1 MKRLIIKKL
10 IVISQNEAKSL
21 EVPFSTGLNI
31 ILGGNK
37 TGKSSIIKS
46 IFTSFGCACPKIESD
61 WKTLISTYILY
72 FFADSELYCIKRM
85 GDRFSIYSVDQS
97 NTHTCVI
104 DTAHFHEYSNA
115 LMNILQV
122 SMPCIDLHGNE
133 INITPPLLFRFQYI
147 DQDEGWGD
155 IGTAFT
161 NMGYI
166 KKWRE
171 NTNKYVCGYLTEDY
185 YSLVRDSV
193 KKQSEIEGAR
203 TEHAHNEAFVNR
215 ISSIISSQQS
225 RSPMDTQ
232 QALEEILLATEQMRN
247 ELFDIESEIARVENE
262 LFIIRQ
268 QLKVAKQNQIDVK
281 KDASYAMMQAD
292 VIVCPVCGAHYDNG
306 IEQQLHIA
314 SEHATAENLVN
325 FLEEEKAQVKKQ
337 LALLK
342 SKQRHILSSI
352 AVNEAQIQAYKQQL
366 SYKTYFLDE
375 GKRDV
380 YLSCQ
385 QELQALQTEIEKKIG
400 QKSII
405 DARIQELKSRKRAN
419 EIRQSIISYCGQV
432 ADQINL
438 SRTFI
443 KLKDFVQVIDKSGSD
458 TPRLVYM
465 YHVAM
470 YLFNLDRIK
479 SPFNFLVIDTPNQQ
493 GQDEAN
499 LNRIFKSL
507 ELLTSTNGQVIIGTE
522 RDTGLENRA
531 ANVIRFT
538 ESRRCLTGEHYA
550 EHLELSQHLH
560 TLGLAWVHDKHLAE
574 KVTV

>member
-46 IFTSFGCACPKIESD
+46 IFTSFGCTCPKIESD

-72 FFADSELYCIKRM
+72 FFADNELYCIKRM

-97 NTHTCVI
+97 DKHTCVI
-104 DTAHFHEYSNA
+104 DTPHFHEYSSA
-115 LMNILQV
+115 LMNILHV
-122 SMPCIDLHGNE
+122 AMPCIDLRRNE
-133 INITPPLLFRFQYI
+133 LNITPPLLFRFQYI

-155 IGTAFT
+155 IGAAFT

-171 NTNKYVCGYLTEDY
+171 NTNKYVCGYLDEDY
-185 YSLVRDSV
+185 YSLVRDSI
-193 KKQSEIEGAR
+193 KKKSEIEDAR
-203 TEHAHNEAFVNR
+203 IEHAHNEAFVNR
-215 ISSIISSQQS
+215 ISSMVSSQQS
-225 RSPMDTQ
+225 QSPEETQ
-232 QALEEILLATEQMRN
+232 QALEGILLATEQLRN
-247 ELFDIESEIARVENE
+247 QLFDIDSEIASAENE
-262 LFIIRQ
+262 LFIVRQ
-268 QLKVAKQNQIDVK
+268 QLKAAKQNQIDIK
-281 KDASYAMMQAD
+281 KDANYAMMQAD
-292 VIVCPVCGAHYDNG
+292 IIVCPVCGAHYDNG

-314 SEHATAENLVN
+314 SEYASAENLVN
-325 FLEEEKAQVKKQ
+325 FLEEEKAQEQKQ

-342 SKQRHILSSI
+342 SKRQLIISSI
-352 AVNEAQIQAYKQQL
+352 EVNEAQIQACTQQL
-366 SYKTYFLDE
+366 SYKAYFLDE
-375 GKRDV
+375 GKRNV

-385 QELQALQTEIEKKIG
+385 QELQALQTEIDNMIG

-405 DARIQELKSRKRAN
+405 DARIQELKSPKRAK

-493 GQDEAN
+493 GQDEEN

-507 ELLTSTNGQVIIGTE
+507 ELLMSTNGQVIIGTE

-531 ANVIRFT
+531 AKVIRFT
-538 ESRRCLTGEHYA
+538 ESRRCLTGEHYS

-560 TLGLAWVHDKHLAE
+560 TLGLTWAHDKHLSE
-574 KVTV
+574 KATV

>member
-1 MKRLIIKKL
+1 
-10 IVISQNEAKSL
+10 
-21 EVPFSTGLNI
+21 
-31 ILGGNK
+31 
-37 TGKSSIIKS
+37 
-46 IFTSFGCACPKIESD
+46 
-61 WKTLISTYILY
+61 
-72 FFADSELYCIKRM
+72 M
-85 GDRFSIYSVDQS
+85 GDRFSIYSVGQD
-97 NTHTCVI
+97 NNHTCII
-104 DTAHFHEYSNA
+104 DTSHFHDYSNA

-122 SMPCIDLHGNE
+122 SMPCIDLYGNE
-133 INITPPLLFRFQYI
+133 FNITPPLLFRFQYI
-147 DQDEGWGD
+147 DQDEGWSD
-155 IGTAFT
+155 IGTAFS

-166 KKWRE
+166 KKWKE
-171 NTNKYVCGYLTEDY
+171 NTNKYVCGYHTDHY

-193 KKQSEIEGAR
+193 RKQSEIEDAR
-203 TEHAHNEAFVNR
+203 IEHAHNEAFVNR
-215 ISSIISSQQS
+215 IGSIIGSQQAQ
-225 RSPMDTQ
+225 SPMEIQ
-232 QALEEILLATEQMRN
+232 KALEEILLKTEQLRN
-247 ELFDIESEIARVENE
+247 ELFDIESEIAGVENT
-262 LFIIRQ
+262 LFIIQQ
-268 QLKVAKQNQIDVK
+268 QLKAAKQNQTDVR
-281 KDASYAMMQAD
+281 KDATFAMTQAD

-314 SEHATAENLVN
+314 TEHATAENLVN
-325 FLEEEKAQVKKQ
+325 FLEEEKTQLKKH

-342 SKQRHILSSI
+342 SKQQHIISSI
-352 AVNEAQIQAYKQQL
+352 AVNDAQIQTYKQQL
-366 SYKTYFLDE
+366 SYRTYFLDE

-380 YLSCQ
+380 YISCQ
-385 QELQALQTEIEKKIG
+385 KELQALQAEIETMIG
-400 QKSII
+400 QKGVI
-405 DARIQELKSRKRAN
+405 DANIHEMKSPKRAK

-493 GQDEAN
+493 GQDEEN

-538 ESRRCLTGEHYA
+538 ESRRCLTGKHYS

-560 TLGLAWVHDKHLAE
+560 TLGLSWVHDKHSAE
-574 KVTV
+574 KITE

>member
-1 MKRLIIKKL
+1 MKRLVIKKL

-61 WKTLISTYILY
+61 WKALISTYILY

-97 NTHTCVI
+97 NNHTCVI
-104 DTAHFHEYSNA
+104 DTSHFHEYSNA

-122 SMPCIDLHGNE
+122 TMPCIDLHGNE
-133 INITPPLLFRFQYI
+133 FNITPPLLFRFQYI

-171 NTNKYVCGYLTEDY
+171 NTNKYVCGYLTDHY
-185 YSLVRDSV
+185 YLLVRDSV
-193 KKQSEIEGAR
+193 KKQSEIEDAR
-203 TEHAHNEAFVNR
+203 TEYSHNEAFVNR
-215 ISSIISSQQS
+215 IGSIINSQQTL
-225 RSPMDTQ
+225 SPTETQ
-232 QALEEILLATEQMRN
+232 QALEDLLLATEQLRN
-247 ELFDIESEIARVENE
+247 DLFDIESEIASIENT

-268 QLKVAKQNQIDVK
+268 QLKVAKQNQIEVK
-281 KDASYAMMQAD
+281 KDANYAMTQAE
-292 VIVCPVCGAHYDNG
+292 VVVCPVCGAHYDNG
-306 IEQQLHIA
+306 IEQQLHITT
-314 SEHATAENLVN
+314 EHATAENLVV
-325 FLEEEKAQVKKQ
+325 FLEEEKTQAEKQ
-337 LALLK
+337 LSLLK
-342 SKQRHILSSI
+342 DKQQHILSSI
-352 AVNEAQIQAYKQQL
+352 AANEARIQTYKQQL
-366 SYKTYFLDE
+366 SYRIYFLDE

-385 QELQALQTEIEKKIG
+385 KELEALHTEIEEMIG
-400 QKSII
+400 QKGII
-405 DARIQELKSRKRAN
+405 DSRIQELKSPKRAK

-465 YHVAM
+465 YHVAL

-479 SPFNFLVIDTPNQQ
+479 SPLNFLVIDTPNQQ
-493 GQDEAN
+493 GQDEDN

-507 ELLTSTNGQVIIGTE
+507 ELLTSKNGQVIIGTE

-574 KVTV
+574 KSTV

>member
-46 IFTSFGCACPKIESD
+46 IFSSFGCTCPKIESD
-61 WKTLISTYILY
+61 WKNLISTYILY

-85 GDRFSIYSVDQS
+85 GDRFSIYSVGQD
-97 NTHTCVI
+97 NNHTCII
-104 DTAHFHEYSNA
+104 DTSHFHDYSNA

-122 SMPCIDLHGNE
+122 SMPCIDLYGNE
-133 INITPPLLFRFQYI
+133 FNITPPLLFRFQYI
-147 DQDEGWGD
+147 DQDEGWSD
-155 IGTAFT
+155 IGTAFS

-166 KKWRE
+166 KKWKE
-171 NTNKYVCGYLTEDY
+171 NTNKYVCGYHTDHY

-193 KKQSEIEGAR
+193 RKQSEIEDAR

-215 ISSIISSQQS
+215 IGSIIGSQQAQ
-225 RSPMDTQ
+225 SPMEIQ
-232 QALEEILLATEQMRN
+232 KALEEILLKTEQLRN
-247 ELFDIESEIARVENE
+247 ELFDIESEIAGVENT
-262 LFIIRQ
+262 LFITQQ
-268 QLKVAKQNQIDVK
+268 QLKAAKQNQTDVR
-281 KDASYAMMQAD
+281 KDATFAMTQAD

-314 SEHATAENLVN
+314 TEHATAENLVN
-325 FLEEEKAQVKKQ
+325 FLEEEKTQLKKH

-342 SKQRHILSSI
+342 SKQQHIISSI
-352 AVNEAQIQAYKQQL
+352 AVNDAQIQTYKQQL
-366 SYKTYFLDE
+366 SYRTYFLDE

-380 YLSCQ
+380 YISCQ
-385 QELQALQTEIEKKIG
+385 KELQALQAEIETMIG
-400 QKSII
+400 QKGVI
-405 DARIQELKSRKRAN
+405 DANIHEMKSPKRAK

-493 GQDEAN
+493 GQDEEN

-522 RDTGLENRA
+522 RDTGLESRA

-538 ESRRCLTGEHYA
+538 ESRRCLTGEHYS

-560 TLGLAWVHDKHLAE
+560 TLGLAWVHDKHFSE
-574 KVTV
+574 KITE

>member
-1 MKRLIIKKL
+1 
-10 IVISQNEAKSL
+10 
-21 EVPFSTGLNI
+21 
-31 ILGGNK
+31 
-37 TGKSSIIKS
+37 
-46 IFTSFGCACPKIESD
+46 
-61 WKTLISTYILY
+61 
-72 FFADSELYCIKRM
+72 
-85 GDRFSIYSVDQS
+85 
-97 NTHTCVI
+97 
-104 DTAHFHEYSNA
+104 
-115 LMNILQV
+115 
-122 SMPCIDLHGNE
+122 
-133 INITPPLLFRFQYI
+133 
-147 DQDEGWGD
+147 
-155 IGTAFT
+155 
-161 NMGYI
+161 
-166 KKWRE
+166 
-171 NTNKYVCGYLTEDY
+171 
-185 YSLVRDSV
+185 
-193 KKQSEIEGAR
+193 
-203 TEHAHNEAFVNR
+203 
-215 ISSIISSQQS
+215 
-225 RSPMDTQ
+225 
-232 QALEEILLATEQMRN
+232 
-247 ELFDIESEIARVENE
+247 
-262 LFIIRQ
+262 
-268 QLKVAKQNQIDVK
+268 
-281 KDASYAMMQAD
+281 MMQAD
-292 VIVCPVCGAHYDNG
+292 IIVCPVCGAHYDNG

-325 FLEEEKAQVKKQ
+325 FLEEEKAQVNKQ
-337 LALLK
+337 LTLLK
-342 SKQRHILSSI
+342 SKRQHILSSI

-366 SYKTYFLDE
+366 SYKAYFLDE

-405 DARIQELKSRKRAN
+405 DARIQELKSQKRAK

-443 KLKDFVQVIDKSGSD
+443 KLKDFVQIIDKSGSD

-560 TLGLAWVHDKHLAE
+560 TLGLAWVHDEHLAE
-574 KVTV
+574 KSTV